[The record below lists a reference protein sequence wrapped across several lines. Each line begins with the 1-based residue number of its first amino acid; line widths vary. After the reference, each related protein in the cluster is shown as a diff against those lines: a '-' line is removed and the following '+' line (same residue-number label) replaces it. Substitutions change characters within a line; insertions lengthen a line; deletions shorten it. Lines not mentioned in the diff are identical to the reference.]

1 MKFAPSKFYL
11 TFCTNC
17 GIIDQKEINLC
28 LKGGGKVI
36 WKEMSYNRLDAPDF
50 YIQPLPDPELK
61 EKETEVCV
69 DEFNK
74 ANTPVFS
81 LHGCVLRT

>member
-1 MKFAPSKFYL
+1 M
-11 TFCTNC
+11 
-17 GIIDQKEINLC
+17 
-28 LKGGGKVI
+28 I

-74 ANTPVFS
+74 ADTPVFS